1 MTLKNNINNLDGF
14 SNHPGSRVVQLISQ
28 GGQGGPGGSGGPSS
42 PGVLGG
48 QGWSGWSGM
57 NKKPGQ
63 CQNPSGH
70 EFNLDRQFKHFLI
83 CWTEIQVTECRKTC
97 LSSPELTENCLLI
110 DKINL
115 AGFSLVDKNRR
126 NQGGPGDQVG
136 QNCQRVVKE
145 NTGFMWSK
153 P

>member
-28 GGQGGPGGSGGPSS
+28 GGQGGPGGSGGSSS

-48 QGWSGWSGM
+48 QGWSGM
-57 NKKPGQ
+57 NKKQGQ
-63 CQNPSGH
+63 CQNPSRH

-136 QNCQRVVKE
+136 QNCHRVVKE
-145 NTGFMWSK
+145 NTRFMLSK